1 MFKKVLIVLSAF
13 ALIFTVT
20 PAQASS
26 HAKSL
31 ANLGAMD
38 IMFAQ
43 KMIPHH
49 QQAIDMSKL
58 ALKNGVGSNVK
69 SLAKAI
75 ITAQK
80 REIAQMKYW
89 LTVTKSSLMSDHDM
103 GMNGMLTERQMKT
116 LKSLKGSKFSKAYLE
131 GMIAHHMGALEMLS
145 YIEGT
150 KNTEVKKLAKDIE
163 SGQSAEISSMKKM
176 LAKLA

>member
-1 MFKKVLIVLSAF
+1 MFKKVLIVLSVF

-31 ANLGAMD
+31 ANLGEMD

-49 QQAIDMSKL
+49 QQAIDMSKM
-58 ALKNGVGSNVK
+58 ALKNGVGADVK
-69 SLAKAI
+69 SMAKAI
-75 ITAQK
+75 IAAQK

-89 LTVTKSSLMSDHDM
+89 LTSTKSPLMPDHDM
-103 GMNGMLTERQMKT
+103 GMNGMLPEHQMKT

-145 YIEGT
+145 YLDGT
-150 KNTEVKKLAKDIE
+150 KNTEVRKLAQDIK
-163 SGQSAEISSMKKM
+163 SGQSAEINSMKKM

>member
-13 ALIFTVT
+13 VLIFTVT

-31 ANLGAMD
+31 ANLGEMD

-58 ALKNGVGSNVK
+58 ALKNGAGKDVK
-69 SLAKAI
+69 SMAKAI
-75 ITAQK
+75 IAAQK
-80 REIAQMKYW
+80 REISQMKYW
-89 LTVTKSSLMSDHDM
+89 LTSTKSPLMSDHDM
-103 GMNGMLTERQMKT
+103 GMNGMLTKPQMKS

-131 GMIAHHMGALEMLS
+131 GMIVHHMGALEMLS
-145 YIEGT
+145 YLDGT
-150 KNTEVKKLAKDIE
+150 KNTEAKKLAKDIK
-163 SGQSAEISSMKKM
+163 SGQSGEIYSMKKM

>member
-13 ALIFTVT
+13 ALILTVT

-31 ANLGAMD
+31 ANLGEMD

-58 ALKNGVGSNVK
+58 ALKNGAGKEVK
-69 SLAKAI
+69 SMAKAI
-75 ITAQK
+75 IAAQK
-80 REIAQMKYW
+80 REISQMKYW
-89 LTVTKSSLMSDHDM
+89 LTSTKSPLMSDHDM
-103 GMNGMLTERQMKT
+103 GMNGMLTEPQMKS

-145 YIEGT
+145 YIDGT
-150 KNTEVKKLAKDIE
+150 INTEVKKLAKDIK
-163 SGQSAEISSMKKM
+163 SGQSGEIYSMKKM

>member
-1 MFKKVLIVLSAF
+1 MFKKVLIVLYAF
-13 ALIFTVT
+13 ALIFTTT

-58 ALKNGVGSNVK
+58 ALKNGVGADVK
-69 SLAKAI
+69 SLAKEI
-75 ITAQK
+75 ITSQK
-80 REIAQMKYW
+80 KEIAQMKYW
-89 LTVTKSSLMSDHDM
+89 LSSTKSPLMSDHDM
-103 GMNGMLTERQMKT
+103 GMNGMLTERQMKS
-116 LKSLKGSKFSKAYLE
+116 LKTLKGSKFSKAYLE
-131 GMIAHHMGALEMLS
+131 AMIAHHMGALEMLS
-145 YIEGT
+145 YLDGT
-150 KNTEVKKLAKDIE
+150 KNTEVKKLAKEIK
-163 SGQSAEISSMKKM
+163 SGQSMEILSMKKM

>member
-43 KMIPHH
+43 KMISHH

-58 ALKNGVGSNVK
+58 ALKNGAGADVK
-69 SLAKAI
+69 SMAKAI
-75 ITAQK
+75 IAAQK

-89 LTVTKSSLMSDHDM
+89 LTSTKSPLMSDHDM

-145 YIEGT
+145 YLEGT
-150 KNTEVKKLAKDIE
+150 KNSEAKKLAQDIKN
-163 SGQSAEISSMKKM
+163 GQSAEIYSMKKM